1 MTRSKGRGFANV
13 YGAIIPNDARERSD
27 DPVTKNP
34 TVLSE
39 KPDNAVRETR
49 RGCLPY
55 PSSLPNNTT
64 HKKEDAPPS
73 PQATSQQ
80 KAQVHEPEI
89 VRQARLQEQGEQ
101 ERIEAMLADRLT
113 SGGDINGYEV
123 LLNAEPQ
130 QLAILSVKCRQD
142 ELTPDDISQAQ
153 GTYRA
158 RRERGMA
165 LEFISEWN

>member
-1 MTRSKGRGFANV
+1 MGRV
-13 YGAIIPNDARERSD
+13 D
-27 DPVTKNP
+27 T
-34 TVLSE
+34 
-39 KPDNAVRETR
+39 
-49 RGCLPY
+49 
-55 PSSLPNNTT
+55 
-64 HKKEDAPPS
+64 
-73 PQATSQQ
+73 
-80 KAQVHEPEI
+80 EI